1 MFVGP
6 FNVFDARATASQTIL
21 DLASLRRHQA
31 SRAGVLQAGA
41 ENESAQDLVRVQVAR
56 LYVGVQRADQAL
68 ETARANVALSEALLK
83 LAADTKEAG
92 TGTGIEVTRARV
104 QLANERQR
112 LLVAEN
118 ERERARLELLR
129 AMGLPLETAVD
140 LTDRLSYGP
149 VEPVALEQAVRRALE
164 SRADWH
170 AQKEREE
177 SMRLGQS
184 AASMERL
191 PSVSAFAD
199 YGSIGTSINNAIPT
213 YSYGVSVRV
222 PLFDGG
228 RREARMAETAS
239 QYREEEIRTQD
250 LRRQIELEIR
260 LALDG
265 LRSAGEQVKA
275 AEEGLTLAEG
285 ELAQAQ
291 RRYEAGMT
299 TGLEITDAQTRLQRA
314 RDNRIS
320 ALANHSLARID
331 LAAAMG
337 AIRSMTQ

>member
-1 MFVGP
+1 
-6 FNVFDARATASQTIL
+6 
-21 DLASLRRHQA
+21 
-31 SRAGVLQAGA
+31 
-41 ENESAQDLVRVQVAR
+41 
-56 LYVGVQRADQAL
+56 
-68 ETARANVALSEALLK
+68 
-83 LAADTKEAG
+83 
-92 TGTGIEVTRARV
+92 
-104 QLANERQR
+104 
-112 LLVAEN
+112 
-118 ERERARLELLR
+118 
-129 AMGLPLETAVD
+129 
-140 LTDRLSYGP
+140 
-149 VEPVALEQAVRRALE
+149 
-164 SRADWH
+164 
-170 AQKEREE
+170 
-177 SMRLGQS
+177 
-184 AASMERL
+184 
-191 PSVSAFAD
+191 
-199 YGSIGTSINNAIPT
+199 
-213 YSYGVSVRV
+213 
-222 PLFDGG
+222 
-228 RREARMAETAS
+228 MAETAS

-299 TGLEITDAQTRLQRA
+299 TGLEVTDAQTRLQRA